1 MTTETCKRE
10 VEIEVPVDEVTR
22 ETAAVTSQFARA
34 AKVPGFRP
42 GKAPAGV
49 IRRRY
54 WNDIRSE
61 VVQKLLPKH
70 FENTLK
76 ERKMEAIGSPKFE
89 DLSFEEDKPIKCTA
103 TFEVL
108 PEFELGD
115 YQGLETTEHA
125 EPVKEEEIQQTLEQL
140 RERMATFE
148 VVSDRTARDG
158 DFLEIEFQETPSANS
173 KGESSKAK
181 APETRQGRVEL
192 AGKNTLKDFTENL
205 RGAAAGQTREFTV
218 QPPVTKEGTGEGTG
232 EEKEPPA
239 PPSLYRVTVKA
250 IKKKILPELDDDLAR
265 SVSEKETL
273 EELKTEIREG
283 MARAREQKAQEEA
296 KEKLIDQLIERHSF
310 PVPGILVEGELERRM
325 QHMLRELMSHGIDP
339 QTANFDWGKLRQ
351 DWQGPAEKRVRG
363 DLILEKIAR
372 AETIEVSEEEL
383 DEKLREISQQA
394 GESTAA
400 LKSRLTQE
408 GTLAKLK
415 FRCRQ
420 EKALDWI
427 YQSATIPGKGN
438 SS

>member
-1 MTTETCKRE
+1 M
-10 VEIEVPVDEVTR
+10 I
-22 ETAAVTSQFARA
+22 
-34 AKVPGFRP
+34 
-42 GKAPAGV
+42 
-49 IRRRY
+49 
-54 WNDIRSE
+54 
-61 VVQKLLPKH
+61 QKLLPKY

-76 ERKMEAIGSPKFE
+76 AQKLEAVGSPKFE
-89 DLSFEEDKPIKCTA
+89 GLSFEEDKPIKCTA

-115 YQGLETTEHA
+115 YQGLETAEHA
-125 EPVKEEEIQQTLEQL
+125 EPVKEEEVQQTLEQW

-148 VVSDRTARDG
+148 AVSGRTARDG
-158 DFLEIEFQETPSANS
+158 DFLEIEFQKTSSSDS

-218 QPPVTKEGTGEGTG
+218 QPPVTGEGTG
-232 EEKEPPA
+232 EEKEPPP

-250 IKKKILPELDDDLAR
+250 IQKKVLPELDDDLAR
-265 SVSEKETL
+265 GVSEIETL
-273 EELKTEIREG
+273 EELKTQIRED
-283 MARAREQKAQEEA
+283 MTRAREQKAQEEA

-310 PVPGILVEGELERRM
+310 PVPDILVEGELERRM

-339 QTANFDWGKLRQ
+339 QTANLDWGKLRQ
-351 DWQGPAEKRVRG
+351 DWQGSAEKRVRG

-383 DEKLREISQQA
+383 DEKLREISPQG
-394 GESTAA
+394 GESPAA

-427 YQSATIPGKGN
+427 YRSATIPGKGN
-438 SS
+438 ST

>member
-10 VEIEVPVDEVTR
+10 VQIEVPVDEVTR
-22 ETAAVTSQFARA
+22 ETAAVTSQFSRA

-42 GKAPAGV
+42 GKAPAGM

-61 VVQKLLPKH
+61 VIQKLLPKY

-76 ERKMEAIGSPKFE
+76 EQKLEPVGSPKFE
-89 DLSFEEDKPIKCTA
+89 GLSFEEDKPIKCTA

-108 PEFELGD
+108 PEFELGN
-115 YQGLETTEHA
+115 YQGLKTTEHA
-125 EPVKEEEIQQTLEQL
+125 EPVKEEEVQQTLEQW

-148 VVSDRTARDG
+148 VVSGRTARDG
-158 DFLEIEFQETPSANS
+158 DFLEIEFQKTSSSDSKGGDS

-181 APETRQGRVEL
+181 VPETRQGRVEL
-192 AGKNTLKDFTENL
+192 AGKNTMKEFTENL
-205 RGAAAGQTREFTV
+205 RGAGAGQTREFTV
-218 QPPVTKEGTGEGTG
+218 QPAVTG

-250 IKKKILPELDDDLAR
+250 IQKKILPKLDDDLAR
-265 SVSEKETL
+265 GVSEIETL
-273 EELKTEIREG
+273 EELKTQILEN
-283 MARAREQKAQEEA
+283 MTRAREQKAQEEA
-296 KEKLIDQLIERHSF
+296 KGKLIDQLIERHSF
-310 PVPGILVEGELERRM
+310 PVPEILVEGELERRM

-339 QTANFDWGKLRQ
+339 QTANLDWGKLRQ

-383 DEKLREISQQA
+383 DEKLREISPQG
-394 GESTAA
+394 GESPAA

-415 FRCRQ
+415 FKCRQ

-427 YQSATIPGKGN
+427 YRSATIPGKGN